1 MRHSRQRT
9 QWGGEWRTE
18 GERKHFLHSAS
29 CNKIQAGARRDKKKV
44 EALKKSQMWNSEG
57 ENNNIFAGGDQGEE

>member
-1 MRHSRQRT
+1 MGNGGHRERGSTSFIRHRTTKSRLEP
-9 QWGGEWRTE
+9 GEM
-18 GERKHFLHSAS
+18 
-29 CNKIQAGARRDKKKV
+29 KKV